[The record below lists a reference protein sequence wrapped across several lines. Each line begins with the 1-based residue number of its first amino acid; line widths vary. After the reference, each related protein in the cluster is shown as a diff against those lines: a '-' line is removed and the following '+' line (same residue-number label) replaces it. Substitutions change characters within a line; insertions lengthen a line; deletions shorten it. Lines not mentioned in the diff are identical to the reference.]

1 MKLRVSFLP
10 GTVYVTGLPK
20 GIKKSHEV
28 NLASVLDKNLLAHT
42 GNAKGWEQLQIS

>member
-10 GTVYVTGLPK
+10 GAVCVRGLPK
-20 GIKKSHEV
+20 GINPSHEV

-42 GNAKGWEQLQIS
+42 GNAKG